1 MSTVLSAKNG
11 VITEERF
18 QKMSWAQWFFHFL
31 EVTQNEKNKL
41 DRENLLFEKLID
53 QIEAAGLIAHPK
65 TDRQS
70 VVNMIE
76 DRKLQREGG
85 QTLEE
90 VMEFL
95 QENDEL
101 FPQTITV
108 NPVLPD
114 KESKYFLPKA
124 TKEKLKPGIFVG
136 EN

>member
-1 MSTVLSAKNG
+1 
-11 VITEERF
+11 
-18 QKMSWAQWFFHFL
+18 MSWAQWFFHFL